1 MSTLRFLLPGC
12 AALVAESVAGAQS
25 ARESAL
31 RGVVLDSIEMR
42 PLAGAV
48 VQLVALPVKS
58 APLLATSDSAGA
70 FSFDTLAPGSYLLG
84 FSHARLDSLGLET
97 GQVRLELRLAA
108 TVVAALGV
116 PSAASM
122 VRAACK
128 TDIAKDST
136 GILRGFARSARD
148 GFPVPRAR
156 VRVEWPEFVLGRQGM
171 REVTRSIDA
180 QANESGRF
188 VICEVPLGTT
198 VLTRVYAGADSSGV
212 LELGMPET
220 GLLRRDLVL
229 GDASHAVDMLERDVG
244 AGAIAAPTRTDGVTP
259 EAARTGTAR
268 IRGIIVRSDDGTPVE
283 GATLRLFGSV
293 GEATTRGDG
302 TFLLTEVASGTQML
316 EVRAIGFAPG
326 RLAVDV
332 MGSGDTA
339 AEIVLRSASP
349 SLTEGTTLLDTLRV
363 RTDADRLALSAMS
376 VRRAFETRRQSGVGV
391 FLTDSIIRSRNVQLP
406 SELFRGVSGITVT
419 SCSGGQ
425 GVYMRA
431 SASFNASKGL
441 CLPTVFLDAARAPRA
456 LVDQMA
462 IMADLRAIEVYPRG
476 QLAPPQFQSSDG
488 CGVIVLWTRTMWE
501 ARNLPARRS

>member
-48 VQLVALPVKS
+48 VQLVALPVKRT
-58 APLLATSDSAGA
+58 PLLATSDSAGA

-97 GQVRLELRLAA
+97 GQVRLELRFAA
-108 TVVAALGV
+108 TVVAPLGV

-188 VICEVPLGTT
+188 VICGVPLGTT

-229 GDASHAVDMLERDVG
+229 GDASHAVDMFERDVG
-244 AGAIAAPTRTDGVTP
+244 AGATAAPTRADGVTP

-268 IRGIIVRSDDGTPVE
+268 IRGIVRSDDGTPVE

-302 TFLLTEVASGTQML
+302 TFLMTQVASGTQML

-419 SCSGGQ
+419 SGSGGQ

-456 LVDQMA
+456 PVDQMA